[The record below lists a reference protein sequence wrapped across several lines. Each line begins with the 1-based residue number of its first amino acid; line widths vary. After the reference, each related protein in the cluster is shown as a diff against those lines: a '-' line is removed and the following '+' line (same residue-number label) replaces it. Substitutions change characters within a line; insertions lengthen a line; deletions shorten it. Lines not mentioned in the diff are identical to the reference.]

1 MLKPEQVFGCAPD
14 YLGDL
19 GRIVMAPEL
28 VSPKMNRIYY
38 LVEEEVC
45 GVTLR
50 DYICP
55 MNTVENVEISVVVE
69 VVRVGQADL
78 LHHASGSSVG
88 YEGEGD
94 KGFDR

>member
-38 LVEEEVC
+38 LVE
-45 GVTLR
+45 GKLR
-50 DYICP
+50 LY
-55 MNTVENVEISVVVE
+55 VHLSFVAVSV
-69 VVRVGQADL
+69 L
-78 LHHASGSSVG
+78 
-88 YEGEGD
+88 
-94 KGFDR
+94 